1 MIPGDIGAELA
12 SAIKAAIAA
21 GELPPAAESR
31 ASAAGTWRP
40 APPGA
45 GGAPGTYATTLPFG
59 MAEATGLDAAKIAAL
74 LTARLRRVSWIAAAS
89 VTGGGY
95 LTVMVTAR
103 TLAALAV
110 RVTQA
115 GDGCARSDALRGAVR
130 SAPAGADLAGAV
142 TWAQAWQRVTDAAT
156 GRLAA
161 AAGAQVT
168 FKTEMERPDGTEIE
182 RPDGAGPAGAAGPGR
197 GGPAL
202 PGDGLGPAGA
212 AGPGRG
218 GPAVPGDG
226 AGLAAPADPVAA
238 AVAFGGADAIRY
250 ALARTR
256 TGRAARIDARSS
268 VQHVLGNP
276 FFAVCFAVSDAAST
290 LRWAGELGLRRGEP
304 SGFVPGRLSMAPEL
318 ELLYAIS
325 WLPERAAGAAGRC
338 QPHEFT
344 RYLEGLA
351 GAYLDCRDNCPALP
365 FMGRSAPPDAAGI
378 RARLWLVSAAGA
390 ALGAG
395 LRLLGIDPPERV

>member
-1 MIPGDIGAELA
+1 MIPGDIGAELG

-21 GELPPAAESR
+21 GELPPAVESR

-40 APPGA
+40 APPAA
-45 GGAPGTYATTLPFG
+45 GGAPGTYASTLPFS

-74 LTARLRRVSWIAAAS
+74 LTARLRRVGWIAAAS

-95 LTVMVTAR
+95 LTVVVTAE

-130 SAPAGADLAGAV
+130 SGPADADLAGVV
-142 TWAQAWQRVTDAAT
+142 TWTQAWQRVTDAAT

-161 AAGAQVT
+161 AAGAQVNFT
-168 FKTEMERPDGTEIE
+168 TEMERPV
-182 RPDGAGPAGAAGPGR
+182 GAGPADAAGH
-197 GGPAL
+197 
-202 PGDGLGPAGA
+202 
-212 AGPGRG
+212 GRG
-218 GPAVPGDG
+218 GPAVPGHAAGPADAAGHGRGEPEVPGHG
-226 AGLAAPADPVAA
+226 AGLAAPAAPAGPVAA
-238 AVAFGGADAIRY
+238 AVAFAGADAIRY

-256 TGRAARIDARSS
+256 TGRAARIEPRSA
-268 VQHVLGNP
+268 VQRVLGNP
-276 FFAVCFAVSDAAST
+276 FFAVCFAASDAAST
-290 LRWAGELGLRRGEP
+290 LRWAGDLGLQRGEP
-304 SGFVPGRLSMAPEL
+304 GGFVPARLSAAPEL
-318 ELLYAIS
+318 GLLYAIS
-325 WLPERAAGAAGRC
+325 WLPERAAGAARRF
-338 QPHEFT
+338 QPHEFA
-344 RYLEGLA
+344 RYLGGLA

-365 FMGRSAPPDAAGI
+365 FMGRSAPLDAAGI

>member
-1 MIPGDIGAELA
+1 MIPGEIGAELA

-21 GELPPAAESR
+21 GELPPAVESR

-40 APPGA
+40 APSAA
-45 GGAPGTYATTLPFG
+45 GGAPGTYASTLPFI

-74 LTARLRRVSWIAAAS
+74 LAARLRRVSWIAAAS

-95 LTVMVTAR
+95 LTVVVTTE

-115 GDGCARSDALRGAVR
+115 GDGCARGEALRGAVR
-130 SAPAGADLAGAV
+130 SAPADADLAGVV
-142 TWAQAWQRVTDAAT
+142 TWTQAWQRVTDAVT

-161 AAGAQVT
+161 AAGAQVNFT
-168 FKTEMERPDGTEIE
+168 TEIE
-182 RPDGAGPAGAAGPGR
+182 RP
-197 GGPAL
+197 
-202 PGDGLGPAGA
+202 
-212 AGPGRG
+212 
-218 GPAVPGDG
+218 VG
-226 AGLAAPADPVAA
+226 AGLAAPAAPAGPVAA
-238 AVAFGGADAIRY
+238 AVAFAGADAIRY

-256 TGRAARIDARSS
+256 TRRAARIDARSA

-276 FFAVCFAVSDAAST
+276 FFAVCFAASDAAST
-290 LRWAGELGLRRGEP
+290 LRWAGDLGLQRGEP
-304 SGFVPGRLSMAPEL
+304 GGFVPGRLSMAPEL
-318 ELLYAIS
+318 GLLYAIS
-325 WLPERAAGAAGRC
+325 WLPERAAGAARRC
-338 QPHEFT
+338 QPHEFA
-344 RYLEGLA
+344 RYLGGLA

-365 FMGRSAPPDAAGI
+365 FMGRSAPLDAAGI

>member
-40 APPGA
+40 APPAA
-45 GGAPGTYATTLPFG
+45 GGAPGTYASTLPFS

-74 LTARLRRVSWIAAAS
+74 LTARLRRVSWITAVS

-95 LTVMVTAR
+95 LTVVVTAE

-115 GDGCARSDALRGAVR
+115 GDGCARSDALRGAMR
-130 SAPAGADLAGAV
+130 SAPSDADLGGAV
-142 TWAQAWQRVTDAAT
+142 TWTQAWQRVTDAAT

-161 AAGAQVT
+161 AAGAQVDFT
-168 FKTEMERPDGTEIE
+168 TEIE
-182 RPDGAGPAGAAGPGR
+182 RPVGAGPAGAAGH
-197 GGPAL
+197 
-202 PGDGLGPAGA
+202 
-212 AGPGRG
+212 GPGER
-218 GPAVPGDG
+218 AVPGHG
-226 AGLAAPADPVAA
+226 AGLVAPAGPVAA
-238 AVAFGGADAIRY
+238 AVAFAGGDAVRY

-256 TGRAARIDARSS
+256 TGRAARIDARSA

-276 FFAVCFAVSDAAST
+276 FFAVCFARSDAAST
-290 LRWAGELGLRRGEP
+290 LRWAGDLGLQRGEP
-304 SGFVPGRLSMAPEL
+304 GGFVPARLCAAPEL
-318 ELLYAIS
+318 GLLYAIS
-325 WLPERAAGAAGRC
+325 WLPERAAGAARRC

-344 RYLEGLA
+344 RYLGGLA
-351 GAYLDCRDNCPALP
+351 WAYLDCRDNCPALP
-365 FMGRSAPPDAAGI
+365 FMGRSAPLDAAGI
-378 RARLWLVSAAGA
+378 RARLWLVSAAAA

-395 LRLLGIDPPERV
+395 LRLLGIDPPERA